1 MTEDFDFDQR
11 SVAELVDTRCRQ
23 DRTDP
28 QTVQATP
35 ASTRK
40 IAHRIS
46 VMPVK
51 DVLKVRMKDLD
62 IKNVDLQKAIGYA
75 KPNVIAMMK
84 SGSMQLPA
92 NRVGDAARVLQ
103 LDPVFLLGKVIAE
116 NDPELWEVISALLG
130 KRLVTANELELI
142 NHVRRGL
149 NGHDI
154 DLMQDPGFAQ
164 AVSSYLDTAAK
175 RETAVALAT
184 INRKT
189 K

>member
-1 MTEDFDFDQR
+1 M
-11 SVAELVDTRCRQ
+11 
-23 DRTDP
+23 
-28 QTVQATP
+28 
-35 ASTRK
+35 
-40 IAHRIS
+40 
-46 VMPVK
+46 
-51 DVLKVRMKDLD
+51 
-62 IKNVDLQKAIGYA
+62 
-75 KPNVIAMMK
+75 
-84 SGSMQLPA
+84 
-92 NRVGDAARVLQ
+92 
-103 LDPVFLLGKVIAE
+103 
-116 NDPELWEVISALLG
+116 
-130 KRLVTANELELI
+130 ELELI